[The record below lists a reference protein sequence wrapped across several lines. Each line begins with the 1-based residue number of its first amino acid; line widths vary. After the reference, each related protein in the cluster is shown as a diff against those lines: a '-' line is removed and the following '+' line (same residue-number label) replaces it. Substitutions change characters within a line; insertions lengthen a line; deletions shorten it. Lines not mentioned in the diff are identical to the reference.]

1 MTVPSAARILALTAA
16 LTAAAALAAVP
27 ASGAPTASA
36 ATLVT
41 LDTAVLAQLNRIRA
55 QHDLAP
61 LRLDAGLDEAAT
73 AHTSEMLA
81 DGYFSHDSADGS
93 PFSKRV
99 RRYYSPAG
107 RSFWSAGENLLWSTG
122 SLDAARAVA
131 MWMSSPGHRANIL
144 SPQWRDIGIAALAET
159 DAPGA
164 FGGATVTL
172 ITTDFGVRR

>member
-1 MTVPSAARILALTAA
+1 VKVRPGTHFLAFAACLAVV
-16 LTAAAALAAVP
+16 AAVVAAP
-27 ASGAPTASA
+27 ASPAPTGSA
-36 ATLVT
+36 ATLAT